1 MHNSLQL
8 KSNQQGAVL
17 LITIVF
23 LLIVT
28 GIVIT
33 SLGSK
38 TLQTNLI
45 SSFQRAEIGYQEARS
60 NLSQLF
66 STQQTA
72 IKTNTNSAIATLM
85 ANCTKNAITLLTADK
100 VNTAQIGTNT
110 NKSSI
115 KFLGERLVTPNN
127 NESTG
132 SLRVDAGTSGD
143 IELVFDLSTKA
154 TLNNTDG
161 KISSTQHQGI
171 SWKIFDICTNNQAA
185 I

>member
-1 MHNSLQL
+1 MKNFTSI
-8 KSNQQGAVL
+8 KSQQQGAVL

-28 GIVIT
+28 GIVVT
-33 SLGSK
+33 GLSSK

-60 NLSQLF
+60 NLSGLF
-66 STQQTA
+66 NTQETA
-72 IKTNTNSAIATLM
+72 IRTNTDSTIATLM
-85 ANCTKNAITLLTADK
+85 SNCTKNASTLLTATK

-110 NKSSI
+110 NQSSI

-127 NESTG
+127 NESTS
-132 SLRVDAGTSGD
+132 SLRLDSGSSGD
-143 IELVFDLSTKA
+143 IELIFELTTKA
-154 TLNNTDG
+154 TLVNTGNN
-161 KISSTQHQGI
+161 ISSTQRQGI
-171 SWKIFDICTNNQAA
+171 SWKIFDVCTNNQAT